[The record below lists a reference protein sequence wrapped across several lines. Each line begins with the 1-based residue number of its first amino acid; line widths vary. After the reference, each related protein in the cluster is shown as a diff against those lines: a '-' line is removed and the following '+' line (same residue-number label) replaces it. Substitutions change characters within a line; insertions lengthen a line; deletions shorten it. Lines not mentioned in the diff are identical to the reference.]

1 MEDLVPIQVVFP
13 RTTIRPQRH
22 LIEGWTK
29 LLPLLEGP
37 WTLYREQSYGK
48 PPVRISPSIA
58 YFCGK
63 EGCPQ
68 TSRAV
73 NCLYPTPS
81 PLRPQIAVSMDLLE
95 LYRALFERS
104 CDAITALA
112 HGLRTVYERCGF
124 RLMSTKR
131 EGVRAADAL
140 RQSLTQAVLWSSNL
154 RDRTQRRLEALL
166 RDMDSAP
173 GIALSSCPPT
183 SPVPQI
189 ASPTASA
196 SRAAVS
202 SSSSST
208 ASPTSAAPGTP
219 ALTPGRADRLLRDR
233 CPLCFGG
240 EEWGRPLDS
249 GGDVQLGGDACFSY
263 RHLRSAG
270 DGPTGYN
277 PRLFVPKAKVDA
289 VKSRMDSARK
299 GKPGP
304 MLDDGCSESWNAAN
318 EKKKLVDPKR
328 YDASGIFA
336 LTCRRSQV
344 IFMVN
349 VDTSGEQH
357 HYIVALLEEVISHLP
372 PEATIC
378 QAYDIGC
385 VVDHT
390 LKMHDILKPGVR
402 QRISFVLNA
411 MHAYGHIWR
420 CQILYSPR
428 MRIGMGLSDF
438 EGVERYWSRIRK
450 LIPITR
456 GQWNSRRIWTL
467 EKYGEFV
474 NEDGI
479 YHLGDWLVRQQT
491 QNLRKRWSKANATL
505 LCCGVPLDELRR
517 QWEDQKQAQTSA
529 PRHTP
534 KRLQQE
540 LDKVIGLQTQ
550 IDLVEKSITDVRK
563 SITPAANYEQ
573 ASSLL
578 AELETTHADL
588 GRQAE
593 SLYESLNIHE
603 AYPVLQG
610 LPAELAHLLLTMREL
625 KGSIQKRAIGSFL
638 EWETLDQ
645 AVNGRREALGS
656 STYQST
662 RKAIGKR
669 TPALLKQIKKYN
681 EYCAKFQSE
690 RPEDCLVPIPRP
702 LPTQLIALRSDYS
715 LQEDIWT
722 TPTDGRPPRWV
733 TDEDVREGIRALHSY
748 DRCKEEHARLQQE
761 CSNMQRWLSHE
772 LALCARVVEACPDPS
787 MRFSLHEHQER
798 LRGLQAS
805 WARGLGT
812 PLPPFVA
819 TEPLPPS
826 VASGTESEALVAA
839 CLSSTRMEFEEP
851 EELLESE
858 VALFESLSLEGEE
871 ELTGEG
877 LDVDSVAEVLL
888 GDDCG
893 EDGQDDCGGL
903 SQLSLAISTVPVSS
917 EDLHRLKTPSWL
929 NNFVLNAAVSAILLR
944 LVSAPRLAH
953 IAVLNTADF
962 HRVQMATT
970 DAVLWQHLAPTAYWE
985 KAVWIVPIHQP
996 RDKHWVLAAVVV
1008 SSQTVFFYDSLAK
1021 LEGWESDLND
1031 TLKLMSRMWK
1041 LAQDHQHDIRH
1052 AQRHTHDLGAWKAV
1066 PLFDQASPQQSNGH
1080 DCGVWVI
1087 CMIAAIAR
1095 GFSGTEISEADI
1107 PHIRKLLGELIRTF
1121 PLHRISF

>member
-1 MEDLVPIQVVFP
+1 
-13 RTTIRPQRH
+13 
-22 LIEGWTK
+22 
-29 LLPLLEGP
+29 
-37 WTLYREQSYGK
+37 
-48 PPVRISPSIA
+48 
-58 YFCGK
+58 
-63 EGCPQ
+63 
-68 TSRAV
+68 
-73 NCLYPTPS
+73 
-81 PLRPQIAVSMDLLE
+81 MDLLE
-95 LYRALFERS
+95 LYRALFEHS
-104 CDAITALA
+104 CDAITVLA

-140 RQSLTQAVLWSSNL
+140 CQSLTQAVLWSSNL

-173 GIALSSCPPT
+173 GIALSSWPLLLL
-183 SPVPQI
+183 
-189 ASPTASA
+189 
-196 SRAAVS
+196 
-202 SSSSST
+202 
-208 ASPTSAAPGTP
+208 TP
-219 ALTPGRADRLLRDR
+219 ALTPGRADRLLHDR
-233 CPLCFGG
+233 CPLCSVAKNGVDRLTG
-240 EEWGRPLDS
+240 S

-270 DGPTGYN
+270 DGPTGYK

-318 EKKKLVDPKR
+318 EKKKLADPKR

-336 LTCRRSQV
+336 LTCRHSPV
-344 IFMVN
+344 IFMAN
-349 VDTSGEQH
+349 VDTPGEQH

-390 LKMHDILKPGVR
+390 LKMMHDILKPGVR

-420 CQILYSPR
+420 CQILSNPR
-428 MRIGMGLSDF
+428 MWIGMGLSDF

-491 QNLRKRWSKANATL
+491 QNLRKCWSKANATL
-505 LCCGVPLDELRR
+505 LCCGVPVDELCR

-529 PRHTP
+529 PSYTP
-534 KRLQQE
+534 KRLRQE

-550 IDLVEKSITDVRK
+550 IDIVEKSITDVRK
-563 SITPAANYEQ
+563 SITPGANYEQ
-573 ASSLL
+573 ARSLL

-588 GRQAE
+588 GRKAE

-645 AVNGRREALGS
+645 AVNGKWEALG
-656 STYQST
+656 TKAYQLT

-681 EYCAKFQSE
+681 DYCTKFQSE

-702 LPTQLIALRSDYS
+702 LPTQLAALRSDYS

-733 TDEDVREGIRALHSY
+733 TDEDVRQGIRALHSY

-761 CSNMQRWLSHE
+761 YSNMQHWLSHE
-772 LALCARVVEACPDPS
+772 LALCARAVEACPDPS

-826 VASGTESEALVAA
+826 VASGTESETLVTA

-858 VALFESLSLEGEE
+858 
-871 ELTGEG
+871 
-877 LDVDSVAEVLL
+877 
-888 GDDCG
+888 
-893 EDGQDDCGGL
+893 DDCGGL
-903 SQLSLAISTVPVSS
+903 SQLSLDGASELWLFIGELIIEPHQDPMPLDREFVSLLTTHLSTLAAPTAGNANSTWVIGASTVQA
-917 EDLHRLKTPSWL
+917 EDLHRLETPSWL
-929 NNFVLNAAVSAILLR
+929 NNFVLNAAVLAILLR
-944 LVSAPRLAH
+944 LVLAPRLAH

-962 HRVQMATT
+962 HPVQMATT

-985 KAVWIVPIHQP
+985 KAVWIVPIHRP

-1008 SSQTVFFYDSLAK
+1008 SSQTVFFYDSLAQ
-1021 LEGWESDLND
+1021 LEGWEIDLND
-1031 TLKLMSRMWK
+1031 LLRLELRFLLPSALILASLSR
-1041 LAQDHQHDIRH
+1041 
-1052 AQRHTHDLGAWKAV
+1052 
-1066 PLFDQASPQQSNGH
+1066 S
-1080 DCGVWVI
+1080 
-1087 CMIAAIAR
+1087 
-1095 GFSGTEISEADI
+1095 
-1107 PHIRKLLGELIRTF
+1107 
-1121 PLHRISF
+1121 